1 MLRAV
6 SGWHGNIGR
15 RLLSWWLGELRAML
29 PPQMRAALGPG
40 GQRLLLEFEDDSL
53 VATLLSQ
60 DERHTLDRYAWRDG
74 LQDTVRRRLIRLPA
88 ERVLCLPPAR
98 VLRRRVELPLATEE
112 NLRQVLGFELDR
124 HTPLKA
130 EEACYDYLP
139 LERDTARRILTVE
152 LAVVPSILMQETTAQ
167 LQHLGLPVHRA
178 SVLGDDGAVLDL
190 NLLPEQQRA
199 RVTRIPLFVNAT
211 LACAAAV
218 LLIMILALPLYAK
231 HARLEALEPLVTQ
244 ARSDAVTARDL
255 RETLQTLSAEAGF
268 VLEKRRAEIPALD
281 IINEVTQVLPDHT
294 WVRQLTLQNGEIQL
308 SGESVSAALLVQL
321 LESSTLLRNV
331 RFRSPVLEDARSGVE
346 RFHLSAEYGP
356 LDGSS

>member
-6 SGWHGNIGR
+6 SRWHGNIGR
-15 RLLSWWLGELRAML
+15 RLLDWWLGELRAML
-29 PPQMRAALGPG
+29 PRQMRAALRPG
-40 GQRLLLEFEDDSL
+40 GRRLLLEFDDDSL
-53 VATLLSQ
+53 VATLLAQ

-74 LQDTVRRRLIRLPA
+74 LPDNVRRRLMRLPA

-98 VLRRRVELPLATEE
+98 VLRRKVELPLATEE

-139 LERDTARRILTVE
+139 LERDTARRTLTVE
-152 LAVVPSILMQETTAQ
+152 LAVVPSILMQQTAGQ
-167 LQHLGLPVHRA
+167 LQRLGLPVHRA
-178 SVLGDDGAVLDL
+178 SVLDDDGAVLDL
-190 NLLPEQQRA
+190 NLLPEQQRS
-199 RVTRIPLFVNAT
+199 RVTRIPLYVNAT

-218 LLIMILALPLYAK
+218 LLIMILAVPLYVK
-231 HARLEALEPLVTQ
+231 HTRLEALAPLVTQ
-244 ARSDAVTARDL
+244 ARSDAVNAREL
-255 RETLQTLSAEAGF
+255 RETLEALSVEAGF
-268 VLEKRRAEIPALD
+268 VLEKRRAETPALD

-308 SGESVSAALLVQL
+308 FGESDSAALLVQL

-356 LDGSS
+356 QGGSP